1 MVKIQTFAKRLTSEE
16 METSI
21 NYGAVSTTG
30 ETGEYD
36 TVVCTTRMP
45 DYRKLL
51 KREWVLV
58 EQFQYDDGTVCG
70 GKFVGNHRDLSF
82 KNLNRAKRT
91 MTEEQREAAAQRLA
105 EYRSGL
111 KDDEEDEDEDE
122 E

>member
-1 MVKIQTFAKRLTSEE
+1 MVKIQTFTKRLTGEE

-21 NYGAVSTTG
+21 NYGAVNA
-30 ETGEYD
+30 TGEYD

-45 DYRKLL
+45 DYRKLM

-82 KNLNRAKRT
+82 KNPNRIKRT
-91 MTEEQREAAAQRLA
+91 LTEEQRTAAAQRLA
-105 EYRSGL
+105 EYRSGSE
-111 KDDEEDEDEDE
+111 DDEEDEDENEDVG
-122 E
+122 

>member
-1 MVKIQTFAKRLTSEE
+1 MVKIQTFTKRLTGEE

-21 NYGAVSTTG
+21 NYGAVNVTG
-30 ETGEYD
+30 VTEEYD

-82 KNLNRAKRT
+82 KNPNRAKRT
-91 MTEEQREAAAQRLA
+91 MTDEQRAAAAQRLA
-105 EYRSGL
+105 EYRSGPD
-111 KDDEEDEDEDE
+111 DDEDDEDE